1 MKIKDLAH
9 QIVQMLAGCFRP
21 LFIYHLFF
29 SILAFVLLAPLTAW
43 LSTKILSTTGHPLV
57 SHQEMVYFF
66 LSPAGLAWLLAAE
79 SLALL
84 LMFLHHSGMI
94 IIADQAG
101 NGRFHPA
108 TTALWQVGRRLPG
121 LLALSVI
128 QVGAHLLLASP
139 FLLAIGVLWKVFLG
153 NYDPY
158 FLISQTPS
166 IFWIY
171 IAVISP
177 MAAGMLI
184 CNGVLYLRWFMALPA
199 LILEKK
205 SPKAALKASAN
216 LSRGHL
222 RKMAVLVPG
231 LALIVISLPILL
243 TLLFE
248 VLGGIVLGW
257 LPENFA
263 VLIPAVLMY
272 ISAYIILAVFISFL
286 GIASNSLLIFQLYR
300 TTSGASPV
308 KNVGTAPP
316 RTRFLAWSAEILLL
330 VFALA
335 QAGFTLHSFFDFQD
349 NVQISAH
356 RGSSMKAPENTIPAI
371 EQAIIDGADYVEIDV
386 RMTSDGVPV
395 LLHDRDLR
403 RVAGRPE
410 AVWELTLDEVRRLD
424 AGSWFHPGFSGV
436 GIPTL
441 EEAIEVVRGRAK
453 LYLEIKFSPHT
464 PDLTRNVV
472 EVLQENDFIEDVL
485 IGAMHSGILREVR
498 SMEPGLRTSLL
509 IHTFIGEPD
518 RELLDALGLRAAITS
533 THDVREARRHG
544 HELHVWTVNDRRE
557 MSKFIDMGVDN
568 IITDVPDVLADLLE
582 ERAEL
587 SNARLLLVKLRH
599 WLRE

>member
-1 MKIKDLAH
+1 LKITDLAH
-9 QIVQMLAGCFRP
+9 QIVQTLARRFRP

-29 SILAFVLLAPLTAW
+29 SILVFILLAPLTAW

-57 SHQEMVYFF
+57 SHQEMVSFF
-66 LSPAGLAWLLAAE
+66 LSPAGLFWLLAAE

-101 NGRFHPA
+101 KRPFHPA
-108 TTALWQVGRRLPG
+108 TDALWQVGRRLPD

-139 FLLAIGVLWKVFLG
+139 FLLAMGLLWKILLG

-158 FLISQTPS
+158 FLISRTPS

-171 IAVISP
+171 AAVISP
-177 MAAGMLI
+177 LAAGMLI
-184 CNGVLYLRWFMALPA
+184 CNGMLYLRWFLALPV

-205 SPKAALKASAN
+205 SPRTALKRGASI
-216 LSRGHL
+216 SRGHL
-222 RKMAVLVPG
+222 KKMAVLVLG
-231 LALIVISLPILL
+231 LALTVILLPVLL
-243 TLLFE
+243 TLLFDG
-248 VLGGIVLGW
+248 LGGLVLGW

-263 VLIPAVLMY
+263 ILIPAVILY
-272 ISAYIILAVFISFL
+272 ISAYIIMAILISFA
-286 GIASNSLLIFQLYR
+286 GITSNSLLIYQLYR
-300 TTSGASPV
+300 TTSGLSSV
-308 KNVGTAPP
+308 KVEYAPR
-316 RTRFLAWSAEILLL
+316 RTGILAWGAEILLL
-330 VFALA
+330 IFALV
-335 QAGFTLHSFFDFQD
+335 QAGIIMHSFFDFQD
-349 NVQISAH
+349 HVYISAH

-386 RMTSDGVPV
+386 RQTADGVPV

-403 RVAGRPE
+403 RIAGRPE
-410 AVWELTLDEVRRLD
+410 AIWELTLNEVRRLD

-441 EEAIEVVRGRAK
+441 EEAIEVVRGRAG
-453 LYLEIKFSPHT
+453 LYLEIKPSPHT
-464 PDLTRNVV
+464 PDLARNVV
-472 EVLQENDFIEDVL
+472 RVLQENEYIEDVL
-485 IGAMHSGILREVR
+485 IGAMQSDILREVR
-498 SMEPGLRTSLL
+498 SLEPRLRTSLL

-518 RELLDALGLRAAITS
+518 RELVDALGLRAAITG

-557 MSKFIDMGVDN
+557 MSRFIDMGVDN

-582 ERAEL
+582 ERTEL
-587 SNARLLLVKLRH
+587 SNAQLLLVKLRH
-599 WLRE
+599 WLRD